1 MANNKKYRCLNYGNC
16 NNADSKKVFEIPE
29 GEDLKC
35 PECGNEMLQEV
46 KKGLNWVLILTA
58 VIAIAAIGGVV
69 YYLTSDKGGQ
79 KVDTQEPIEVVDDN
93 EEPDGETEEIT
104 EDIDDPDVIGPD
116 TVVVTKTDT
125 VTVTKT
131 DTVEKVVKETVV
143 VNNSLNNYN
152 LGWGLYTGQASKG
165 KPDGIGDIK
174 VTKTYTIDLKSGG
187 KTITVNSG
195 DQIVNAKFENGKL
208 VRGTVKFTDGTTK
221 YFNIGV

>member
-69 YYLTSDKGGQ
+69 YYLTSDKSGIPANT
-79 KVDTQEPIEVVDDN
+79 DDPTTVVDYAEEDQN
-93 EEPDGETEEIT
+93 EIDENIDYPEDEEEI
-104 EDIDDPDVIGPD
+104 VPD
-116 TVVVTKTDT
+116 TVVVTDT

-131 DTVEKVVKETVV
+131 DTVEKVVKQTVV

-152 LGWGLYTGQASKG
+152 LGWGLYTGQASNG

-174 VTKTYTIDLKSGG
+174 VTKTYSIDLKSGG

>member
-69 YYLTSDKGGQ
+69 YYLTSDKSGIPANT
-79 KVDTQEPIEVVDDN
+79 DDPTTVVDYAEEDQN
-93 EEPDGETEEIT
+93 EIDENIDYPEDEEEI
-104 EDIDDPDVIGPD
+104 VPD
-116 TVVVTKTDT
+116 TVVVTDTDT
-125 VTVTKT
+125 VTVT
-131 DTVEKVVKETVV
+131 DTVEKVVKQTVV

-152 LGWGLYTGQASKG
+152 LGWGLYTGQASNG